1 MYCPTINII
10 KMNPIL
16 VDIMERFG
24 KRNILFVIIIGAII
38 FTIFT
43 NQVGPAKLISLMG
56 NVNKPLVLIVLIFNL
71 LNLIAFTKTWQLLTR
86 ADISFF
92 KLFKF
97 YMAGVFITNIT
108 PSFGTGGEPV
118 KAMLLGKETGK
129 SKAECLAGVVS
140 QRMLNMFPFLIL
152 SILGLGFLFFKPE
165 LRLGTWELLALL
177 FSLLLGI
184 GIFVLLIYFYVR
196 KDKLSSFVHFS
207 IRFLAPLIGLI
218 RKGFDEKAYSEA
230 VEESINSFHGGLQT
244 IHNNKNGII
253 KALIFSF
260 IGWCFDILAIYTVF
274 LSLGNASL
282 HISVLIIAYTISMMS
297 GWLPLFLPGGLGIT
311 DGTMAVLFVYGGV
324 PFDIAVLATLL
335 YRLSS
340 YWFNTILGGY
350 YLSIY
355 LNSS

>member
-1 MYCPTINII
+1 
-10 KMNPIL
+10 MNSIW
-16 VDIMERFG
+16 VDIMERFRR
-24 KRNILFVIIIGAII
+24 RNILFVMIIGIIIFI
-38 FTIFT
+38 IFT
-43 NQVGPAKLISLMG
+43 NQIGLTKLISLMD
-56 NVNKPLVLIVLIFNL
+56 NVNKPLILLVLIFNL
-71 LNLIAFTKTWQLLTR
+71 LNLIAFTKTWQLLTKT
-86 ADISFF
+86 DISFF

-97 YMAGVFITNIT
+97 YMVGAFISNIT

-118 KAMLLGKETGK
+118 KAMLMGKETGM
-129 SKAECLAGVVS
+129 SKAECFAGVVS
-140 QRMLNMFPFLIL
+140 QRMLNMFPFLVL
-152 SILGLGFLFFKPE
+152 SILGFGLLFFKPE

-207 IRFLAPLIGLI
+207 IRFLAPFIGLI
-218 RKGFDEKAYSEA
+218 KKGFDEKAYSEA
-230 VEESINSFHGGLQT
+230 LEESINSFHGGLRS
-244 IHNNKNGII
+244 IHQNKNGII
-253 KALIFSF
+253 QAVIFSF

-274 LSLGNASL
+274 LSLGTVSL

-324 PFDIAVLATLL
+324 PLEIAVLATLL
-335 YRLSS
+335 YRLAS

-350 YLSIY
+350 YLSIS
-355 LNSS
+355 LNSI